1 VDALKGTIGVDSQV
15 GKGSQFWFCIPFA
28 FPPPPVPSTPATP
41 TEAGTNPAAETG
53 TSSPGGNV
61 PSARAI
67 GDARSSFHILVAE
80 DNVVNQKLATAMLK
94 RLGHSVKVVPNGFE
108 AVRAIEEEA
117 KAFQLVLMDIQM
129 PVMDGIEATR
139 TIREKFGNDLAII
152 GLTAGFQSCD
162 LKTYQDIG
170 MNSCIGKPIRM
181 NSLQNSIS
189 EIVPAA
195 R

>member
-1 VDALKGTIGVDSQV
+1 MDALKGTIGVDSQV

-28 FPPPPVPSTPATP
+28 LPAPAVSSRPATP
-41 TEAGTNPAAETG
+41 TEVGTEPVAEPG
-53 TSSPGGNV
+53 TPSPTSNV
-61 PSARAI
+61 PSPRAI
-67 GDARSSFHILVAE
+67 GGARSSFHILVAE
-80 DNVVNQKLATAMLK
+80 DNVVNQKLASAMLK
-94 RLGHSVKVVPNGFE
+94 RLGHSVKVVSNGFE
-108 AVRAIEEEA
+108 AVQAIEEEA

-139 TIREKFGNDLAII
+139 TIREKFGNELAII

-162 LKTYQDIG
+162 LQTYQDIG

-189 EIVPAA
+189 EIVPD